1 MPDLADAP
9 HLMTVREVAQLL
21 RISRSFAYELVAR
34 GELESVRL
42 GRRVLVPTTSVHQL
56 VATATATATAESR
69 AQTAS
74 YARGTGAHTGLRGDR
89 PIPPTS
95 ITRVKPSHRR

>member
-1 MPDLADAP
+1 MADLADAP

-21 RISRSFAYELVAR
+21 RISKSFAYELVAR

-56 VATATATATAESR
+56 VAKATADSR
-69 AQTAS
+69 PPTAS
-74 YARGTGAHTGLRGDR
+74 YTRGTRPHAGLRGDL
-89 PIPPTS
+89 PDPPTS